1 MFNVSDLAFGNLLFR
16 QGRLELQEE
25 DIPNLGVDIDSDD
38 ELLAVDD
45 SFVFPD
51 DEVEVITNAPRGII
65 DEVFEVNPENT
76 TTTTISTSSTTR
88 SASTTLSTTA
98 STEITSLSSIP
109 PTTTTKV
116 TTTSATTIAS
126 RTTSPTSSV
135 STTTTS
141 QLPSS
146 TTTPALVTTRSTTLS
161 VSTTA
166 PTIRSRVGI
175 EEPGYSPEDN
185 IIYDD
190 DYREDVNVNNVESE
204 GNTDTVNIGP
214 RSLSL
219 CVPLTRVECGLMGD
233 TALWQEFL
241 TFIEVMN

>member
-1 MFNVSDLAFGNLLFR
+1 MFIVSDLAFGNLLFR

-98 STEITSLSSIP
+98 STEVTSLSSIP
-109 PTTTTKV
+109 PT

-146 TTTPALVTTRSTTLS
+146 TTTLAPVMTRSTTLS
-161 VSTTA
+161 VSSTA
-166 PTIRSRVGI
+166 PTIRSRVGV

>member
-1 MFNVSDLAFGNLLFR
+1 MFIVSDLAFGNLLFR

-98 STEITSLSSIP
+98 STEVTSLSSIP

-146 TTTPALVTTRSTTLS
+146 TTSPALVTTRSTTLS
-161 VSTTA
+161 VSSTA
-166 PTIRSRVGI
+166 PTIRSRVGV
-175 EEPGYSPEDN
+175 EEPEDN

-241 TFIEVMN
+241 TFIEVMK